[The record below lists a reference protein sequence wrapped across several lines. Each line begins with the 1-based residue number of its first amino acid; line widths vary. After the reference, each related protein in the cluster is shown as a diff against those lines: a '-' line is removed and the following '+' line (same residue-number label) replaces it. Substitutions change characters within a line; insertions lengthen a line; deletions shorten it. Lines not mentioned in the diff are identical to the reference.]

1 MAKAVK
7 KASGFS
13 SSAPSDGDLK
23 ILIAKRIKE
32 LRKKQ
37 GYENQEHFAWEKNL
51 SRSLYGKYEKGANM
65 TLDSL
70 EKLIKAF
77 GITVKEFFSKGFD
90 TIPEDTKKTK

>member
-1 MAKAVK
+1 MAKVVK
-7 KASGFS
+7 KASGS
-13 SSAPSDGDLK
+13 SQSDWDLK
-23 ILIAKRIKE
+23 ILVAKRIKE

-37 GYENQEHFAWEKNL
+37 GFENQEHFAWEKNL

-77 GITVKEFFSKGFD
+77 DISVKDFFSKGFD
-90 TIPEDTKKTK
+90 SVPEDNKKPK